1 MTMTQQILLDQEVSK
16 EEVVLA
22 TPSTTFGI
30 KPATFLRYLN
40 PRRFCELGQLKTNF
54 LSLLLSRIK
63 EALKGS

>member
-1 MTMTQQILLDQEVSK
+1 MTQQILSNQEVSK

-22 TPSTTFGI
+22 TPSSTFGL
-30 KPATFLRYLN
+30 KTATFLNL
-40 PRRFCELGQLKTNF
+40 RRFCELGQLKTNF